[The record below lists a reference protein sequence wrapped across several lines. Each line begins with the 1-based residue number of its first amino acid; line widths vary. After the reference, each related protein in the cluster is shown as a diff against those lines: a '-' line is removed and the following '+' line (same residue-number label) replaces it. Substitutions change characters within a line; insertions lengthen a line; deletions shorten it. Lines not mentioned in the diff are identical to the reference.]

1 MFKKIFLVLA
11 LVSSFVFATDKKC
24 DYEGFIR
31 YFDKRI
37 GQDQLMKGA
46 KKEDFPPNPED
57 KEVRSSYTRTS
68 VNKRTDGLIQV
79 NSYLFTGCSLT
90 EVWLENVDPMADNDT
105 VRSVIAFLRP
115 DSTLQAMCPDG
126 RGMWK
131 PGSPWGGSP
140 TVNTECICYENFHK
154 ERKWRVGNTGC
165 LESHDFDRIK
175 KKFGYDRGD
184 FR

>member
-1 MFKKIFLVLA
+1 MFKKTCLVLA
-11 LVSSFVFATDKKC
+11 LVSSFVFAAGNRC

-37 GQDQLMKGA
+37 GQDKLMKGA

-68 VNKRTDGLIQV
+68 VKKKTDGLIQV
-79 NSYLFTGCSLT
+79 NSYLFTGCRLT

-126 RGMWK
+126 HGMWR
-131 PGSPWGGSP
+131 PSPFGRPSQ
-140 TVNTECICYENFHK
+140 NTDCICYTNFHK
-154 ERKWRVGNTGC
+154 ERKYGKGGC
-165 LESHDFDRIK
+165 MESHDFDRIK